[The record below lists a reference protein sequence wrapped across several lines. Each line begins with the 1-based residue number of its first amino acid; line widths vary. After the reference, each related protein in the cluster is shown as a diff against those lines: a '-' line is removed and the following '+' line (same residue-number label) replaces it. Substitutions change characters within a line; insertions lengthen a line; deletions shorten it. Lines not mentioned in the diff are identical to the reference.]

1 MYKLFVIKIDESFNF
16 NQYMDLFFT
25 EESKS
30 HINSFYQTR
39 DRVITFTSMLLK
51 QYFLPIV
58 LSLSPKEM
66 TISFNK
72 YGKPFILNHPN
83 IDFNISHSGN
93 YVVLG
98 ISYVGKIGVDIELI
112 DNNTD
117 IELKEV
123 AFNSFESQYIDNIL
137 DFYILWTKKEAYLK
151 CCGVGFMT
159 DDYRNTQLTNEL
171 TQNIGKYCLNST
183 ILDNNYVL
191 SICYIQ

>member
-1 MYKLFVIKIDESFNF
+1 MYKLFVIRVDESFNF

-30 HINSFYQTR
+30 YINSFYQNR
-39 DRVITFTSMLLK
+39 DRVIAFTSMLLK
-51 QYFLPIV
+51 QYFLPVI
-58 LSLSPKEM
+58 LGISPKEM
-66 TISFNK
+66 KISFNK
-72 YGKPFILNHPN
+72 YGKPFLLNQPN

-98 ISYVGKIGVDIELI
+98 ISYVGKIGVDIELT
-112 DNNTD
+112 DNNYD
-117 IELKEV
+117 IGLKEV
-123 AFNSFESQYIDNIL
+123 VFNNFESKHIDNVL

-151 CCGVGFMT
+151 CCGVGFMN

-183 ILDNNYVL
+183 LFDNDYIL
-191 SICYIQ
+191 SICHIQ